1 MNAPRP
7 PHLAL
12 WLLNSLLPE
21 NEPLIGDLVEEFQHR
36 RSRGWFWRQA
46 IAAIVLSRRSSR
58 RELATV
64 RLTDK
69 PLPLRY
75 EEVRVPIRLS
85 ASPFPIAGGLGIT
98 SLGVVVA
105 IYRPGMWWFV
115 LAAVLGGIVLGIVR
129 VVIVRRRFLADPG
142 RFITTHSITPR

>member
-1 MNAPRP
+1 MTPPR
-7 PHLAL
+7 LAMM
-12 WLLNSLLPE
+12 LLNRFLPG
-21 NEPLIGDLVEEFQHR
+21 NDALIGDLVEELDRR
-36 RSRGWFWRQA
+36 RSRVWFWRQTV
-46 IAAIVLSRRSSR
+46 AAIVLSRRSTR
-58 RELATV
+58 GELTTV

-75 EEVRVPIRLS
+75 EEVRMPIRLS

-115 LAAVLGGIVLGIVR
+115 LAAVLGGIVLGVVR
-129 VVIVRRRFLADPG
+129 VVIMRRRFLADPG
-142 RFITTHSITPR
+142 QFIASHTITPQ